1 MQNKDFK
8 KGVKLVRGVL
18 SRIKGLKKT
27 GAGTLLPTMAVDISL
42 FVQ

>member
-8 KGVKLVRGVL
+8 KGVKLGRGVL